1 MRQSGG
7 LWRITGGQV
16 TLIVF
21 IALLQVAVLIG
32 YVLLIRAIVDAL
44 APGTVGAAAQ
54 LVWQTAIVQ
63 VIALATLALF
73 NGWLHAIEF
82 SITERIGYRIVQDLR
97 MRMYKHLQGMSIR
110 QFQGR
115 ARGGLL
121 LRFLGDLS
129 MTRMWVSRGVLGGLV
144 AVIAL
149 GGAIMGLGIL
159 NLWMTLGIVGT
170 LLAGAAASLAAGH
183 AMRRATRTM
192 RRRRSLVMSNLDEQM
207 NTLPVIQ
214 IAGRSRGEYDRLAR
228 QNDTLTRALIRVARL
243 RGYLRGI
250 AVASAM
256 LAVTAVL
263 ITGLFEVRRGGTT
276 VGTVVGFA
284 IIVRQLAGPI
294 RRLGLAHDYW
304 HRAQVSQQKI
314 LEFLASSSR
323 QLDDPTAEPLRVG
336 KGAIEFQHVSVDG
349 ALSDVNISIPAQ
361 AFVAIT
367 GPGGAG
373 KSTLLSLVAR
383 TIDPTAGSIVID
395 GQPLEHTTLRSIARW
410 IGAVGP
416 DLPLTRGTVRRNL
429 TYAMPDA
436 SDDELHRVLAV
447 TGMDDLLDDL
457 PNGLDTWVTEGGRN
471 LALSQRQRVAL
482 GRAIMGAPPILLLDE
497 PTNGL
502 DDKGRDRLLQTL
514 SRHRGTV
521 LLASHDSRE
530 LALAD
535 SVIVLADGRVVTEVP
550 GDEFRDRL
558 WLAEQKGMDWHDL
571 MRLEKP
577 EPELPAETA
586 LTHEAAGGVVQ

>member
-1 MRQSGG
+1 MKQSSG

-16 TLIVF
+16 TLVLS
-21 IALLQVAVLIG
+21 IAILQVGVLIG
-32 YVLLIRAIVDAL
+32 YVLLIRAIIDAL
-44 APGTVGAAAQ
+44 VPGAVGAAADV
-54 LVWQTAIVQ
+54 VWRTAILQ
-63 VIALATLALF
+63 VIALAVLALF

-97 MRMYKHLQGMSIR
+97 MRMYEHLQGMSAR

-115 ARGGLL
+115 ARGGVL

-129 MTRMWVSRGVLGGLV
+129 MTRMWVSRGVLGGFV
-144 AVIAL
+144 AAIAL
-149 GGAIMGLGIL
+149 GGATIGLGIL
-159 NLWMTLGIVGT
+159 NLWMTLAIVGV

-207 NTLPVIQ
+207 NTLSIIQ
-214 IAGRSRGEYDRLAR
+214 ISGRTRGEYARLSR

-250 AVASAM
+250 ATASTM
-256 LAVTAVL
+256 LAVAAVL
-263 ITGLFEVRRGGTT
+263 ISGLFEVRRGGTT
-276 VGTVVGFA
+276 VGTVVAFA
-284 IIVRQLAGPI
+284 IVVRQLAGPI

-314 LEFLASSSR
+314 LEFLQSSSR
-323 QLDDPTAEPLRVG
+323 ELDNPIDVPLRVR
-336 KGAIEFQHVSVDG
+336 KGTIEFDHVSVEG
-349 ALSDVNISIPAQ
+349 ALSDVSFTIPGGQ
-361 AFVAIT
+361 FVAIT

-373 KSTLLSLVAR
+373 KSTLLGLVAR
-383 TIDPTAGSIVID
+383 TIDPNQGSIVID
-395 GQPLEHTTLRSIARW
+395 GQPLEYTTLRSIARW

-429 TYAMPDA
+429 TYAMPDV
-436 SDDELHRVLAV
+436 SDDELQRVLAV
-447 TGMDDLLDDL
+447 TGVDDLLDDL
-457 PNGLDTWVTEGGRN
+457 PHGLETWVTEGGRN
-471 LALSQRQRVAL
+471 LSLSQRQRIAL
-482 GRAIMGAPPILLLDE
+482 GRAIMGSPPILLLDE
-497 PTNGL
+497 PTHGL
-502 DDKGRDRLLQTL
+502 DEKGRDRLLQML

-521 LLASHDSRE
+521 LLASHDPRE

-535 SVIVLADGRVVTEVP
+535 TVIVLTDGLVVAEVP

-558 WLAEQKGMDWHDL
+558 WLAEEKGIDWQEL
-571 MRLEKP
+571 VLETHG
-577 EPELPAETA
+577 PELADQSA
-586 LTHEAAGGVVQ
+586 VGGVR